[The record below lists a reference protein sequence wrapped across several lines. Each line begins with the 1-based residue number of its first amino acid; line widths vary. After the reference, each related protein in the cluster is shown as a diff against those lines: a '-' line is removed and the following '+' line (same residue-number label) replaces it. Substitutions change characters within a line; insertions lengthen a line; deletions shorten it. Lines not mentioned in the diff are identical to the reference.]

1 MTAKTY
7 EISYAQEP
15 TKRPWNVIANRQMAA
30 SFETRREALAWIRAA
45 RAADAALDD
54 PNYVGSRHHY

>member
-1 MTAKTY
+1 
-7 EISYAQEP
+7 
-15 TKRPWNVIANRQMAA
+15 VIANRQMAA